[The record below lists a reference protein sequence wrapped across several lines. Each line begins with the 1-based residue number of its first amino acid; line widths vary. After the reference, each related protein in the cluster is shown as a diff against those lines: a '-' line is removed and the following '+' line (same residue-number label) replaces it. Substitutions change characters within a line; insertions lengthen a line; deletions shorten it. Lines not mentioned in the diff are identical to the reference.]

1 MLSAP
6 QPLPC
11 GTRAPC
17 RRCFFCLITQ
27 CASRSRRFL
36 AVHLQESKS
45 PRTQTPGAARDTKIQ
60 KWASLPVHD
69 ILARLDRPLT
79 SRLNHV
85 TKISCIWRRQGFRT
99 CKCHVAGH
107 TTLRCPTLAG
117 PPRSSFR
124 RRPESIANSEWIP
137 AFAGMTS
144 MGKTHRTRDP
154 CVSGSRSSINQLAN
168 PHTCASPSISGIT
181 ASNAASFVSPTTRP

>member
-1 MLSAP
+1 MLSSP

-85 TKISCIWRRQGFRT
+85 TKISCSWRRQGFRT
-99 CKCHVAGH
+99 CKCHVAGNK
-107 TTLRCPTLAG
+107 TLRYPAPSQESGVVIPANDDPGLRGFGRCRHHAIHCHIAGIVFHACP
-117 PPRSSFR
+117 
-124 RRPESIANSEWIP
+124 RRPFNVWR
-137 AFAGMTS
+137 FRNNG
-144 MGKTHRTRDP
+144 
-154 CVSGSRSSINQLAN
+154 
-168 PHTCASPSISGIT
+168 
-181 ASNAASFVSPTTRP
+181 F